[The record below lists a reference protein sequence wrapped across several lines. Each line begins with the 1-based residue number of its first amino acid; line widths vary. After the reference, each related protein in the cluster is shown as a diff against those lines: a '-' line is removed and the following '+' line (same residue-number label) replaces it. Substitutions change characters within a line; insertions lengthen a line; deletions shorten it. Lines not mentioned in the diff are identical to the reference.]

1 MPRSMT
7 ALLFQSTRP
16 RGARLRSHCRIRPRA
31 DSFNPR
37 AHEGRDERGLRVAG
51 LVVLVSIHAPTR
63 GATRPRPPRPAPP
76 GSFNPRA
83 HEGRDVPVG
92 RTWLRLEVF
101 QSTRPRGARRLAPI
115 PLLGA
120 VKFQS
125 TRPRGARPAITSL
138 SAGTQP
144 FQSTRPR
151 GARPLTNVGVA
162 NVTVFQSA
170 RPRGARREP
179 RKARR
184 GQQRVSI
191 HAPTRGATAV
201 DAPAG
206 DRREV
211 SIHAP
216 TRGATGGL
224 RHDHG
229 NGLVSIHAPTRGAT
243 RRVAVHSGR
252 PAVSIH
258 APTRGATFGPYVE
271 HWGKMFQSTRPR
283 GARPAPA
290 GQVLHMGLVSI
301 HAPTRG
307 ATCPPTPRSPTS
319 TSFNPRAHEGR
330 DTPPRR
336 RPRAR
341 CSFNPRA
348 HEGRDA
354 AAQAAGVGLRVSIHA
369 PTRGATWRSSYA
381 GTPAT
386 CFNPRAHEGRDLGKA
401 QGGGTADRFQ
411 STRPRGARRGRD
423 GACQHGGRV
432 SIHAPTRGATRGRG
446 AGTRTRGCFNP
457 RAHEGRDSPP
467 SPVSSA
473 RCPVSI
479 HAPTRG
485 ATWTVLDP
493 KAFTALF
500 QSTRPRGARP
510 AAPPWRPSHT
520 CFNPRAHEGRDT

>member
-138 SAGTQP
+138 SAGTQS

-162 NVTVFQSA
+162 NVTVFQST

-258 APTRGATFGPYVE
+258 APTRGAT
-271 HWGKMFQSTRPR
+271 
-283 GARPAPA
+283 
-290 GQVLHMGLVSI
+290 
-301 HAPTRG
+301 
-307 ATCPPTPRSPTS
+307 
-319 TSFNPRAHEGR
+319 RA
-330 DTPPRR
+330 
-336 RPRAR
+336 A
-341 CSFNPRA
+341 
-348 HEGRDA
+348 
-354 AAQAAGVGLRVSIHA
+354 
-369 PTRGATWRSSYA
+369 
-381 GTPAT
+381 
-386 CFNPRAHEGRDLGKA
+386 
-401 QGGGTADRFQ
+401 
-411 STRPRGARRGRD
+411 
-423 GACQHGGRV
+423 
-432 SIHAPTRGATRGRG
+432 
-446 AGTRTRGCFNP
+446 
-457 RAHEGRDSPP
+457 
-467 SPVSSA
+467 
-473 RCPVSI
+473 
-479 HAPTRG
+479 
-485 ATWTVLDP
+485 
-493 KAFTALF
+493 
-500 QSTRPRGARP
+500 
-510 AAPPWRPSHT
+510 
-520 CFNPRAHEGRDT
+520 

>member
-1 MPRSMT
+1 M
-7 ALLFQSTRP
+7 
-16 RGARLRSHCRIRPRA
+16 
-31 DSFNPR
+31 
-37 AHEGRDERGLRVAG
+37 
-51 LVVLVSIHAPTR
+51 
-63 GATRPRPPRPAPP
+63 
-76 GSFNPRA
+76 
-83 HEGRDVPVG
+83 
-92 RTWLRLEVF
+92 
-101 QSTRPRGARRLAPI
+101 
-115 PLLGA
+115 
-120 VKFQS
+120 
-125 TRPRGARPAITSL
+125 
-138 SAGTQP
+138 
-144 FQSTRPR
+144 
-151 GARPLTNVGVA
+151 
-162 NVTVFQSA
+162 FQSA

>member
-138 SAGTQP
+138 SAGTQS

-206 DRREV
+206 DRRE
-211 SIHAP
+211 
-216 TRGATGGL
+216 
-224 RHDHG
+224 
-229 NGLVSIHAPTRGAT
+229 VSIHAPTRGAT

-432 SIHAPTRGATRGRG
+432 SIHAPTRGATRQLRDSIRDGRVSIHAPTRGATRGRG